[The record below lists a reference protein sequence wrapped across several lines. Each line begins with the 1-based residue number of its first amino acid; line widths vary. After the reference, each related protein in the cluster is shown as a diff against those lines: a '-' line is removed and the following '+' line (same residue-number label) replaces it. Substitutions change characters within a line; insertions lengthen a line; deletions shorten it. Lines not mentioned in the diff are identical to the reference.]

1 MWLNRLTVLGI
12 VALCVIN
19 FSGCKGDNES
29 SIVNS
34 SHQASI
40 EICDVLNSIDSEES
54 AKEAIPKLKE
64 LAGKY
69 TQAKNEFLE
78 YQKNNPGF
86 EQKYMQES
94 LRIMQDWGK
103 ALSSFNTNQKVS
115 VETREEIMKILS
127 L

>member
-1 MWLNRLTVLGI
+1 MNQS
-12 VALCVIN
+12 N
-19 FSGCKGDNES
+19 
-29 SIVNS
+29 
-34 SHQASI
+34 QASI
-40 EICDVLNSIDSEES
+40 EICNVLNSIDSEES

-69 TQAKNEFLE
+69 TQAKNEFLK

-86 EQKYMQES
+86 EEKYLQES

-103 ALSSFNTNQKVS
+103 ALASFNTNQNIS
-115 VETREEIMKILS
+115 VETREEIMKTLS